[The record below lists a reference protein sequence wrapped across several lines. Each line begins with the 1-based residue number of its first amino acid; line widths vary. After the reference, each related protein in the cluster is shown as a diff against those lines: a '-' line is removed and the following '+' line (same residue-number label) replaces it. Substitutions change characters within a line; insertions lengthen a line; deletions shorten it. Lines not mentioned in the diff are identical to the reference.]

1 MREVPSDA
9 VVRAWMALVRAQQ
22 VTVKRVER
30 ILKDAGLPALNAYD
44 VLWALDKAGKAGLRP
59 FELEQQ
65 MLFTQWN
72 LSRLIERLAQ
82 DGLVERRRTEEDG
95 RGHRVVLT
103 PAGKA
108 LRRRMWAVYAEAITA
123 VMGPDLS
130 DARADALSGLLG
142 PLSTPPIESPQRP
155 DRSG

>member
-1 MREVPSDA
+1 MRKLPSDA

-22 VTVKRVER
+22 VTVRRVER

-44 VLWALDKAGKAGLRP
+44 VLWELDKAGRAGLRP

-82 DGLVERRRTEEDG
+82 EGLVERRRTEEDG

-108 LRRRMWAVYAEAITA
+108 LRRRMWAVHAEAITA
-123 VMGPDLS
+123 VMGPGLS
-130 DARADALSGLLG
+130 DAQADALSGLLG
-142 PLSTPPIESPQRP
+142 PLGTPPIESPRRP